1 MELIFYI
8 QNYTDTCVYEAKQ
21 QNNEA
26 DWSSHKRQSHG
37 PSQGHRPS
45 SFIDFSMSRGLISW
59 CPKPINVSWLQQLQA
74 LRLGCPT
81 EFLPALPN
89 CVGSWRGHLE
99 LQGLPKRTPKNSRRT
114 GTPIS
119 SASPCCTNICS
130 RCESQESSASSI
142 TWRNSHGQFS
152 PDYKKLEYETLISE
166 LDMAKILSRWLCLT
180 SHLQRIS

>member
-1 MELIFYI
+1 MKRSSKTMKQI
-8 QNYTDTCVYEAKQ
+8 EAVTKGR
-21 QNNEA
+21 A
-26 DWSSHKRQSHG
+26 MVLPRGTG
-37 PSQGHRPS
+37 PPLSLTSQ
-45 SFIDFSMSRGLISW
+45 
-59 CPKPINVSWLQQLQA
+59 CPVAWFPVGSKPIHLSWLQQLQA

-114 GTPIS
+114 GTPLS

-180 SHLQRIS
+180 SHLQWIS